1 MPELDRFALAQLAE
15 VLERV
20 TTAYDEWRFH
30 VVYRTIYEYV
40 GELSSVYLDV
50 LKDRL
55 YADEARSVSRRSAQ
69 TVLAQVL
76 AVLVRVLMPILSFT
90 CEEVWGFM
98 PASMRDAESVQLS
111 DWPLVDVPAEE
122 AAQLRSAYPT
132 VLGVREAVTKA
143 LEDARNDKVIGKS
156 QEAAVKLVAPPETVA
171 VLEARTTASLAELFI
186 VASVEIAAGPEIGI
200 EVVPATGEK
209 CPRCWNLRTLGVD
222 AAHPDVCGRCA
233 KVLSSIG

>member
-15 VLERV
+15 VLDRV
-20 TTAYDEWRFH
+20 TSAYDEWRFH

-55 YADEARSVSRRSAQ
+55 YADGAGSVSRRSAQ
-69 TVLAQVL
+69 TVLAEVL
-76 AVLVRVLMPILSFT
+76 GVLVRVLMPILSFT

-111 DWPLVDVPAEE
+111 DWPRVDVPVQD
-122 AAQLRSAYPT
+122 AAQLRTDYAT
-132 VLGVREAVTKA
+132 VLNVREAVTKA

-156 QEAAVKLVAPPETVA
+156 QEAAVKLTAPAETVA
-171 VLEARTTASLAELFI
+171 VLEARGLASLAELFI
-186 VASVEIAAGPEIGI
+186 VASVEVSAGQEVGI
-200 EVVPATGEK
+200 EVVPAAGEK
-209 CPRCWNLRTLGVD
+209 CPRCWNLRELGTD
-222 AAHPDVCGRCA
+222 SGHPEVCARCA
-233 KVLSSIG
+233 EVLSSIG